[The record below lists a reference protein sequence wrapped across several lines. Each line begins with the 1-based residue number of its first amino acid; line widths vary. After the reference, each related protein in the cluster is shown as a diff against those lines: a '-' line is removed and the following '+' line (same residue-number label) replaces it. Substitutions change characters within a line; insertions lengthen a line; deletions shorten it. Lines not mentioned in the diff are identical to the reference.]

1 MRVSSLCSTL
11 VLCMATCAVLL
22 AVATAHPTRYSKKQL
37 QMAQTPSGAPGVL
50 SWHVHILYMLNEPS
64 SVKAAMA
71 LRTRAQEEFSDYL
84 GPHCDGRYDYGR
96 LCMITDHDLFNS
108 TLDGGPFVSGEWSI
122 FVPVPYFS
130 LVVPWFA
137 LHHGN
142 LSLLTHPNT
151 GFEYEDHSDYAQWGG
166 MAWPINLAI
175 FEQGVQTNEF
185 GQTVGDAENPVAMPQ
200 GTLCG
205 AHRNTTVLC
214 MPGTTCQCGSS
225 DNLCI
230 CK

>member
-1 MRVSSLCSTL
+1 MRVSSLCSSL
-11 VLCMATCAVLL
+11 VLCVVVAVLL
-22 AVATAHPTRYSKKQL
+22 ASVVTSHPTRYSQKQL
-37 QMAQTPSGAPGVL
+37 AMAQADSGAPGIL

-71 LRTRAQEEFSDYL
+71 LRRRAQDEFSAYL
-84 GPHCDGRYDYGR
+84 GADCDGRYDYAR
-96 LCMITDHDLFNS
+96 LCMITDHDLFND
-108 TLDGGPFVSGEWSI
+108 TLSGGPFVSGEWSI

-137 LHHGN
+137 LNHGN

-151 GFEYEDHSDYAQWGG
+151 GFEYEDHSDYAQWAG
-166 MAWPINLAI
+166 MVWPINLAI

-185 GQTVGDAENPVAMPQ
+185 DQTVGDAGNPVAMPQ

-205 AHRNTTVLC
+205 AHHNTTVLC
-214 MPGTTCQCGSS
+214 MPGTACKC
-225 DNLCI
+225 DNKDQLCI